1 MLVLVEGEKRKVFE
15 RQSDREAGVFS
26 SRKPRNKPDWRG
38 DNKPWPQSK
47 PVVSLNTASYKRTEK
62 TEDEVPAASEEPVS
76 KEEQVKPEESISCV
90 TENFQAFV
98 TQLRDT
104 MMDTEESL
112 QEMVELIFERAMQR
126 PNSAGLFAELCQLL
140 STVNVPSDSVSF
152 RSLLVK
158 HCQAEYRKS
167 FVMEDISQK
176 GSFLDPVRDVRVLD
190 RLREER
196 NNASPSPRSLNTIRF
211 LGELFKSKVLGE
223 KVMHSCIKRLLQN
236 GDGPSLESLCELL
249 HLIQQDLEV
258 VTSRKVM
265 DSYCHQLEFIA
276 QEGKRSRRLSLL
288 LKDTV
293 DARKRAGSTRH

>member
-1 MLVLVEGEKRKVFE
+1 MMPKQKQNMLVLVEGEKRNVFQ

-62 TEDEVPAASEEPVS
+62 TEDEAPAASEEPVS

-140 STVNVPSDSVSF
+140 SKVSYA
-152 RSLLVK
+152 S
-158 HCQAEYRKS
+158 
-167 FVMEDISQK
+167 MP
-176 GSFLDPVRDVRVLD
+176 GSFFYPF
-190 RLREER
+190 
-196 NNASPSPRSLNTIRF
+196 SS
-211 LGELFKSKVLGE
+211 
-223 KVMHSCIKRLLQN
+223 
-236 GDGPSLESLCELL
+236 
-249 HLIQQDLEV
+249 
-258 VTSRKVM
+258 
-265 DSYCHQLEFIA
+265 
-276 QEGKRSRRLSLL
+276 
-288 LKDTV
+288 
-293 DARKRAGSTRH
+293 